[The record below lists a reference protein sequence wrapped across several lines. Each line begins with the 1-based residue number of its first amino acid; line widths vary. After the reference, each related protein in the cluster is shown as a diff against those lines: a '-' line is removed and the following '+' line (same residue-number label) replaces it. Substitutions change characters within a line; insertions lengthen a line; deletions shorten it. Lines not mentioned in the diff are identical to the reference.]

1 MLALIQFDRPGWLIL
16 ALLIIPIISFSWRGL
31 FKTGGRSRVAA
42 STIVRCVV
50 IILFSV
56 SIARPVWE
64 QEGDGIAL
72 ITVLD
77 RSHSIPPENH
87 EAIAKALETWTDKNQ
102 RDLEDKLSVISIGEE
117 AVIDSMPE
125 TYTLFGLSANE
136 PVPTATNLAKG
147 IQLALAIK
155 PADSATRILLI
166 SDGNETEGDL
176 LSAASLAGANQIPI
190 DVLPVKYTHSKEVL
204 VERVIVPAQIR
215 EGQTVPVRVVLRSI
229 SESSGV
235 LHLSHNSHEIN
246 LNAESANLGLPLQLE
261 SGANVFVFD
270 IPVIG
275 TGPQKFDV
283 TWTPDQNQDTI
294 SANNHGIGISFVHSG
309 GKILIVSAKSEDS
322 SNLEFILK
330 SSGLDIEIVTPEA
343 VPRDS
348 IAFSVFDAVIL
359 IDIPR
364 WSLDDA
370 QEQHLYTFVHDL
382 GGGILFVGGPSSFGA
397 GGWIGSNL
405 EQAMPLYCEP
415 PQTRELPRGALAL
428 IMHSCEMPRGNYWG
442 QRMADAAIESL
453 SEMDYVGIIEYD
465 WNGGSQTVNN
475 SGWTLPMQLAGD
487 KVAAHDAVN
496 SLVFGDMQDFG
507 SAMTLALDGL
517 LNVDASQRH
526 VIIISDG
533 DPMGPSQELLESY
546 QSGEVTIST
555 VMVGGHGSAM
565 DFQKMQGIATATGG
579 RFYMVNDP
587 SKLPNIFIKEAQLN
601 SRSLI
606 QEGQEFAV
614 MRSQSVMGPVID
626 IDAIPPLQGYVVTG
640 TKGGLAQT
648 TWSIPVADANDPL
661 LAWWNYGLGKT
672 IAFTSDLGQRW
683 ATHWPSWSEYQS
695 FWERCIRWMMRGS
708 SPPNTLVTSRV
719 EDNRGIVDMELLG
732 DGTDYLNLMRSKA
745 VLVDPSG
752 KTHPLNL
759 QQTGLGRY
767 RAEFEVDDS
776 GAWLVNALFQNQ
788 DGVVTGRIPVAVT
801 VPFKKEFA
809 TTTHNAGL
817 LHEVARMTNGRILS
831 FKDQATESLFD
842 KSNIHMPVSPTAV
855 WDLIAML
862 AAILL
867 ILDVAI
873 RRLWIDKSNFNALF
887 ASAPQPT
894 DSSLEAYRRIRKE
907 SKNQSKIHIDSEESL
922 EQGNESAT
930 EIKSQNSIAHLLR
943 QKKSKDQD
951 E

>member
-16 ALLIIPIISFSWRGL
+16 TLLIIPVICFSWRGL
-31 FKTGGRSRVAA
+31 FKTGGRSRVIA
-42 STIVRCVV
+42 STVVRCVV

-56 SIARPVWE
+56 SISRPILE
-64 QEGDGIAL
+64 QEGNGIAL

-77 RSHSIPPENH
+77 RSQSIPQENH
-87 EAIAKALETWTDKNQ
+87 KVIAKALENWTDKNQ
-102 RDLEDKLSVISIGEE
+102 RDIEDKLSVISIGEE

-125 TYTLFGLSANE
+125 TYTLFGLSTNE

-155 PADSATRILLI
+155 PADSATRILLV

-176 LSAASLAGANQIPI
+176 LAAASLAAANQIPI
-190 DVLPVKYTHSKEVL
+190 DVLPVEYAHSKEVL
-204 VERVIVPAQIR
+204 VERIIVPTQIR

-229 SESSGV
+229 GESSGV
-235 LHLSHNSHEIN
+235 LHLSHNSQEIN
-246 LNAESANLGLPLQLE
+246 LTDEIAGLGLPLHLE
-261 SGANVFVFD
+261 PGANVFVFD
-270 IPVIG
+270 IPVVG

-283 TWTPDQNQDTI
+283 TWTPRQNQDTI

-309 GKILIVSAKSEDS
+309 GKILIVSTNSEES
-322 SNLEFILK
+322 SNLAFVLE
-330 SSGLDIEIVTPEA
+330 SAGLDIEIVTPEA

-364 WSLDDA
+364 WSLDDV

-397 GGWIGSNL
+397 GGWIGSSL

-496 SLVFGDMQDFG
+496 SLVFGDMQDFS
-507 SAMTLALDGL
+507 SAMTLALEGL
-517 LNVDASQRH
+517 LNLDAAQRH

-546 QSGEVTIST
+546 RSGEVTIST

-565 DFQKMQGIATATGG
+565 DFQKMQGIATSTGG

-601 SRSLI
+601 SRSLL
-606 QEGQEFAV
+606 QEGQDFAV
-614 MRSQSVMGPVID
+614 MTSQSATGPVID
-626 IDAIPPLQGYVVTG
+626 IDAIPTLQGYVVTG

-648 TWSIPVADANDPL
+648 IWSIPVADANDPL

-683 ATHWPSWSEYQS
+683 AVNWPSWSEYQS
-695 FWERCIRWMMRGS
+695 FWERCVRWMMRGS

-719 EDNRGIVDMELLG
+719 EDDRGIIDIELLG
-732 DGTDYLNLMRSKA
+732 DEPDYLSLMRSKA

-752 KTHPLNL
+752 KTHSLNL

-767 RAEFEVDDS
+767 RAEFDVDDS

-788 DGVVTGRIPVAVT
+788 EGVVTGRIPVAVT
-801 VPFKKEFA
+801 VPFKKEFG

-831 FKDQATESLFD
+831 FADQSTESLFD
-842 KSNIHMPVSPTAV
+842 ESNIYMPVSPTAV

-862 AAILL
+862 AATLL

-873 RRLWIDKSNFNALF
+873 RRLWIDKNNFNAMF
-887 ASAPQPT
+887 ASPPKPT
-894 DSSLEAYRRIRKE
+894 DSSLEAFRRIQNE
-907 SKNQSKIHIDSEESL
+907 SKSHSQLYIDSEKL
-922 EQGNESAT
+922 PEQDNVSSAENEN
-930 EIKSQNSIAHLLR
+930 QDSIAHLLK
-943 QKKSKDQD
+943 QKRSKGQD